1 MNSHSNSNGS
11 IKDMEREIDQDRTH
25 FAQTLSA
32 LEEKFSPG
40 QIVDQALGY
49 AKRNGGDF
57 SNNLVKTVSNNPIPT
72 ILTGIGLAWM
82 AVSQNRNTG
91 GSQYRDSDSYYEPG
105 SYAGTTST
113 TGSSSSS
120 KLSGAKDGAKEKAS
134 GMKNSLSSSAD
145 HASERAHALS
155 DNARHSAR
163 DMSDRGRQQWERTS
177 TNARSFFQE
186 NPLAVGAA
194 AVAIGA
200 LIGAA
205 LPVSSRE
212 RELLGSTGE
221 QAIDRAKSMAKDAKD
236 TATEAGK
243 AGVQAAKDQAK
254 QSKDSKTTS
263 AAH

>member
-1 MNSHSNSNGS
+1 MSTHSNSNGS
-11 IKDMEREIDQDRTH
+11 IKDIEREIDQDRTH

-32 LEEKFSPG
+32 LEDKFSPG

-49 AKRNGGDF
+49 ARKNGGDF
-57 SNNLVKTVSNNPIPT
+57 SNNLVKTISSNPIPT

-82 AVSQNRNTG
+82 AVSQNRNDNT
-91 GSQYRDSDSYYEPG
+91 SSYRSSDSYYEPG
-105 SYAGTTST
+105 SYTGT
-113 TGSSSSS
+113 SSGSS
-120 KLSGAKDGAKEKAS
+120 KLSGAKEKAAGVKS
-134 GMKNSLSSSAD
+134 SLSSSAG
-145 HASERAHALS
+145 HASDRAHELS
-155 DNARHSAR
+155 DSARASAR
-163 DMSDRGRQQWERTS
+163 DMSERSRQQWERTS

-194 AVAIGA
+194 AIAIGA

-212 RELLGSTGE
+212 KELLGSTGE
-221 QAIDRAKSMAKDAKD
+221 RAMDRAKSYAKDAKD

-243 AGVQAAKDQAK
+243 AGMQAAKEQAK
-254 QSKDSKTTS
+254 TSHDSTSAS